1 MRIEENKIFIRQS
14 WLGDALMC
22 PERARLSAL
31 HPESRK
37 ENDSAMMGT
46 ACHTAIEAILNEEL
60 SAEHMGDHAVEA
72 FRWKEKE
79 LIEIGK
85 AINITNTNPSHWN
98 THIRSMCD
106 AWLRDIYPNV
116 PLGGTSEFKF
126 STQVGMIDDYEL
138 HFEGTMD
145 YFHQESIWDWKTAGR
160 KYYQAEKQSQN
171 IQSSIYTKAAYE
183 MGMIDYPATFKFGV
197 MIRNASSTGQIVS
210 VSRTE
215 AHGNWIVEQATALAR
230 TVLMYN
236 KQGTG
241 GRWLINDQHFLCS
254 QRWCPVWDKCKG
266 SYLNSDNAEEA
277 E

>member
-1 MRIEENKIFIRQS
+1 MRIEDNKIYIRQS

-46 ACHTAIEAILNEEL
+46 ACHSGIEAVLNEVISEKDI
-60 SAEHMGDHAVEA
+60 AEYSVQA
-72 FRWKEKE
+72 FRDKEKE
-79 LIEIGK
+79 LVAEGK
-85 AINITNTNPSHWN
+85 FINITNTNPSHWDK
-98 THIRSMCD
+98 HIASMSE
-106 AWLRDIYPNV
+106 AWLRDIYPQV
-116 PLGGTSEFKF
+116 PLGGSSEFKF
-126 STQVGMIDDYEL
+126 TTKVGMVDDYEL

-145 YFHQESIWDWKTAGR
+145 YFHQESIWDWKTAAR
-160 KYYQAEKQSQN
+160 KYYEAEKQSQN
-171 IQSSIYTKAAYE
+171 IQSSIYTKAAFE
-183 MGMIDYPATFKFGV
+183 MGLIDYPATFKFGV

-215 AHGNWIVEQATALAR
+215 AHGNWIVEQASAIAR

-236 KQGTG
+236 RNLDG
-241 GRWLINDQHFLCS
+241 GRWLANDQHFLCS

-266 SYLNSDNAEEA
+266 SFLNSDYAEEA

>member
-1 MRIEENKIFIRQS
+1 MEIFKKLFS
-14 WLGDALMC
+14 GSDTLVME
-22 PERARLSAL
+22 PEQHQKS
-31 HPESRK
+31 
-37 ENDSAMMGT
+37 
-46 ACHTAIEAILNEEL
+46 
-60 SAEHMGDHAVEA
+60 
-72 FRWKEKE
+72 EKE
-79 LIEIGK
+79 LIEEGK
-85 AINITNTNPSHWN
+85 AINVTNTNPSHWN

-145 YFHQESIWDWKTAGR
+145 YFHQESIWDWKTAAR

-183 MGMIDYPATFKFGV
+183 MGLIDYPATFKFGV

-210 VSRTE
+210 VNRTE

-236 KQGTG
+236 NNTSG
-241 GRWLINDQHFLCS
+241 GRWLANDQHFLCS

-266 SYLNSDNAEEA
+266 GYIGSDNAEEA